1 MIHPLHDL
9 EPGPNPPLEV
19 NVVVEIPRGA
29 RNKYELDKETGMLR
43 FDRLLYSAVHYPGD
57 YGFIPRTLADD
68 GDPLDA
74 LVIVTEPTFPGC
86 LMTVRP
92 VGVFIMRDEKG
103 VDEKILCVPKQDPLH
118 HEYRVLHDVQ
128 PHFLKEVEHFFSIY
142 KDLEGKATSVEGWQ
156 DLDDA
161 HRIIGE
167 CIRRYDDD
175 RQAQREHRDGERPGT
190 DAWDTTVAG

>member
-9 EPGPNPPLEV
+9 EAGPHPPLEV

-103 VDEKILCVPKQDPLH
+103 VDEKILCVPKRDPLH
-118 HEYRVLHDVQ
+118 HEYRALHDVP

-142 KDLEGKATSVEGWQ
+142 KDLEGKATSIDGWQ

-167 CIRRYDDD
+167 CVRRYDDD
-175 RQAQREHRDGERPGT
+175 RRAQG
-190 DAWDTTVAG
+190 